1 MVRYFTRVRYPL
13 AVDRSAKIAVGA
25 MLSMVLIVSIS
36 ALLRRDSQPP
46 AGSPSPFAAPAAA
59 AEGPSDSDP
68 LPKVAPADS
77 R

>member
-1 MVRYFTRVRYPL
+1 
-13 AVDRSAKIAVGA
+13 
-25 MLSMVLIVSIS
+25 MVLIVSIS

-59 AEGPSDSDP
+59 AEDP
-68 LPKVAPADS
+68 AESESPPEVIPAGG

>member
-1 MVRYFTRVRYPL
+1 M
-13 AVDRSAKIAVGA
+13 DRSAKVAVGA
-25 MLSMVLIVSIS
+25 MLSMVLVVSIS

-59 AEGPSDSDP
+59 AEDPSDSDP
-68 LPKVAPADS
+68 LPEATPADA